1 MRGLVLSLFV
11 HAGMLAAGLIYLP
24 RAAQLLD
31 ATPVVPIEM
40 VTIAETTNIRAAAPE
55 PEPEPEETPEETIE
69 DEIEAPA
76 PAPEPEPEPVETEPE
91 IIDIAPTEEPEPA
104 PEPVEPEPEPEPEPE
119 QPERQQTVQPEAPE
133 ETEPSL
139 FDMLG
144 NIERDVAEA
153 RQSQGSPEEG
163 ETRDAVGNASAMTA
177 TLRDLINSHI
187 VRQRCWRM
195 PLDAPYPEERVVTIT
210 MRLNRDGTLDGPP
223 ELDER
228 RTRDRNDSFRD
239 VIRERALRAAVECAP
254 YPLPANQYNQWRL
267 IRVNFGP
274 DNASQQ

>member
-91 IIDIAPTEEPEPA
+91 IIDIAPTEEPEPE

-187 VRQRCWRM
+187 VHQRCWRM

>member
-91 IIDIAPTEEPEPA
+91 IIDTAPTEEPEPE
-104 PEPVEPEPEPEPEPE
+104 PESVEPEPEPEPEPE

>member
-91 IIDIAPTEEPEPA
+91 IIDIAPTEEPEPE